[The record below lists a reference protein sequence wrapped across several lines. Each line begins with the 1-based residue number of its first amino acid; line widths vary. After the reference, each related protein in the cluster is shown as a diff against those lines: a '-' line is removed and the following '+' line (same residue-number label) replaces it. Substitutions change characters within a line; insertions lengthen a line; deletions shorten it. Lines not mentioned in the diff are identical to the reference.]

1 MQQDEVFQEEDR
13 KTTSPTSLEVCK
25 NSPQRSIV
33 WEKELPTELCSLR
46 ENIEMNPTDEN
57 VTLNNKAEAA

>member
-1 MQQDEVFQEEDR
+1 MQQNEVSQEEDR
-13 KTTSPTSLEVCK
+13 KTTNPTGLQVWK

-46 ENIEMNPTDEN
+46 ENIEMNPNDEN